1 MINVFCFPEYFP
13 IRMETKEVQ
22 EVILPK
28 VYKSLLIK
36 VNILVLLQGEVYS
49 KTFVKRPL
57 KNRRNKGLNDKW

>member
-1 MINVFCFPEYFP
+1 
-13 IRMETKEVQ
+13 METKEAP

-49 KTFVKRPL
+49 KNLWKVATQK
-57 KNRRNKGLNDKW
+57 